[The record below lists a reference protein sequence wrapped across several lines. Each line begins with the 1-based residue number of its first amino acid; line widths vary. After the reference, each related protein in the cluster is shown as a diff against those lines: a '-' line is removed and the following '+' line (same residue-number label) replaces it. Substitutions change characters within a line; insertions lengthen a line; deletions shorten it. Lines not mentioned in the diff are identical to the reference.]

1 MLKLFAYLKP
11 YRVPIAIVLALIFL
25 QSLSDLYLPTL
36 MADIVD
42 IGVVQGD
49 TPYIL
54 RIGGFMLLVAAAGTA
69 CSVAASY
76 YSSKVAAGFGQRLR
90 GSVFEHVENFSLQEF
105 DRIGT
110 ASLITRTTNDITQV
124 QQVLTMMLRMM
135 VSAPMLCIGGII
147 MAVSKDAK
155 LSLVLI
161 VIIPVLV
168 GAIYLIASR
177 GIPLFKEMQ
186 KKLDKLN
193 LVLREGLTGIRVI
206 RAFNRAGHEKR
217 RFNDA
222 NLDLTGTGL
231 KVNRI
236 MGAMMPVMMLTMNFA
251 TIAIIWFGSFRI
263 DSGDMQVGSLMAFL
277 QYAMQIMFSLM
288 MVSMM
293 FVMIPR
299 ASVSAARIREVL
311 DMVPTLNDP
320 EQAKDGGTLKGHI
333 EFQQVSFSYPGA
345 EKPAIED
352 ITFKAGP
359 GEVTAIIGGTGAGKS
374 TLISLIPRF
383 YDVAGGRVLVDG
395 TDVREMTQEALRAK
409 IGFVPQKAVLFSG
422 TIRDN
427 IRYGKEDATEEE
439 IRHAADTAQ
448 ATEFVSE
455 MKDGFD
461 SVIAQGGSNVS
472 GGQKQRL
479 SIARALVRR
488 PDIYVFDD
496 SFSALDFKTDAK
508 LRAALREETGEA
520 TVLIV
525 AQRVSTV
532 IDADRII
539 VLDEGRIAG
548 IGRHRELLDTCKVYR
563 EIVSSQLSEDEL
575 AGSSTA
581 QEPDEA
587 AVTLL
592 GGKEETR

>member
-11 YRVPIAIVLALIFL
+11 YRVAIAIVLALIFL

-42 IGVVQGD
+42 VGVVQGD

-395 TDVREMTQEALRAK
+395 TDVREMAQEALRAK

-439 IRHAADTAQ
+439 IRHAADIAQ

-548 IGRHRELLDTCKVYR
+548 IGRHRELMDTCKVYR

-575 AGSSTA
+575 AGSGTA